1 MADLLLAQI
10 AAGVAGGIIITVF
23 LLFILFVVLIGVATR
38 YKKCPSDQVLVIYG
52 KTRGDKAARCIHGGA
67 AFVIPVIQDYAF
79 LSLQPMQIDV
89 GLTNALCNQNI
100 RINVPSVFTVGI
112 STDEALMGN
121 AANRLLGL
129 TQDEIANLAKDII
142 FGQLRLVIASMTIE
156 QINADRE
163 TFLRNIEQN
172 VAEELNKLGLQ
183 LLNVNIT
190 DITDE
195 SGYIDA
201 IGRRAAA
208 EAVNKAR
215 VDVAEEE
222 RKGGIGEAE
231 ARKVQRIAVSEAEAI
246 AQSGEAAADRD
257 RRIAIKKAEA
267 EALTGEAAADRDRRI
282 AVKQAEAEALTGEAA
297 ADRDRRIA
305 VKQAEAEALT
315 GEAAADRD
323 RRIAVKQADAAA
335 IEGEN
340 LSAIEIAKSNAQ
352 RVEQEAE
359 AYRLAEVAKRVA
371 EAKIKQADFEAETT
385 AQVARA
391 KMEMERQKAEDIVKT
406 EIEKEQTVIRAEAE
420 AEKMRRE
427 AKGQADAIFMK
438 LEAEAKGNFEILKA
452 QGEGFNQIVSACGN
466 NADAA
471 AKMLIIEKL
480 EQLVQMQA
488 EAIKGIK
495 IDKVTVWDGG
505 KSADGK
511 TATSN
516 FLSGMVKS
524 LPPLHD
530 IANMAG
536 LDLPAYLGK
545 VEEKKAES
553 EAELPETPVK
563 ESAEK

>member
-23 LLFILFVVLIGVATR
+23 LLFILFVVVIGVATR

-142 FGQLRLVIASMTIE
+142 FGQLRLVIVSMTIE

-231 ARKVQRIAVSEAEAI
+231 ARKVQRIAVSEA
-246 AQSGEAAADRD
+246 QSGEAAADRD
-257 RRIAIKKAEA
+257 RRIAIKK
-267 EALTGEAAADRDRRI
+267 
-282 AVKQAEAEALTGEAA
+282 AEAEALTGEAA

-438 LEAEAKGNFEILKA
+438 LDAEARGNFEILKA
-452 QGEGFNQIVSACGN
+452 KGDGFQQIVSACGN

-545 VEEKKAES
+545 VSEKQTEGGVES
-553 EAELPETPVK
+553 EPESPQTAAAEAPAAK
-563 ESAEK
+563 

>member
-1 MADLLLAQI
+1 MEVFFMGCLSLA
-10 AAGVAGGIIITVF
+10 AASGGFLAGGILVTIF
-23 LLFILFVVLIGVATR
+23 LLFILFIAAIGIASR
-38 YKKCPSDQVLVIYG
+38 YKKCPSDQVLVKYG
-52 KTRGDKAARCIHGGA
+52 KMRDHGKASCCIHGGA
-67 AFVIPVIQDYAF
+67 AFIMPIFQDYGF
-79 LSLQPMQIDV
+79 LSLRPLQIEV
-89 GLTNALCNQNI
+89 NLTNALCNQNI

-129 TQDEIANLAKDII
+129 SQEAIADLAKDII

-156 QINADRE
+156 QINSDRE

-172 VAEELNKLGLQ
+172 VAEELNKIGLQ

-201 IGRRAAA
+201 IGKRAAA
-208 EAVNKAR
+208 EAINKAR
-215 VDVAEEE
+215 IDVAVEE
-222 RKGGIGEAE
+222 RKGGIGEAD
-231 ARKVQRIAVSEAEAI
+231 ARKAQRIAVSEAEAV
-246 AQSGEAAADRD
+246 AQAGEAAADRQ
-257 RRIAIKKAEA
+257 RRIAIKQAES

-282 AVKQAEAEALTGEAA
+282 AVKQAES
-297 ADRDRRIA
+297 
-305 VKQAEAEALT
+305 EALT

-323 RRIAVKQADAAA
+323 RRIAVKQADASA

-340 LSAIEIAKSNAQ
+340 ISAVEIAKSNAL

-371 EAKIKQADFEAETT
+371 EAQIKKADYEAEML
-385 AQVARA
+385 AQMSRA
-391 KMEMERQKAEDIVKT
+391 KMEMERQKAEEIVKT
-406 EIEKEQTVIRAEAE
+406 EIEKEQVILRAEAE

-427 AKGQADAIFMK
+427 AKGQADAIFAK
-438 LEAEAKGNFEILKA
+438 LEAEAKGNFEILRAK
-452 QGEGFNQIVSACGN
+452 GEGFNQIVTSCGG

-480 EQLVQMQA
+480 EQLVQVQA
-488 EAIKGIK
+488 EAIRNIK
-495 IDKVTVWDGG
+495 IDKITVWDGSNG
-505 KSADGK
+505 KDGK

-530 IANMAG
+530 IAGMAG
-536 LDLPAYLGK
+536 LDLPDYLGK
-545 VEEKKAES
+545 VAEKKEPGQAS
-553 EAELPETPVK
+553 SGNGSPEK
-563 ESAEK
+563 D